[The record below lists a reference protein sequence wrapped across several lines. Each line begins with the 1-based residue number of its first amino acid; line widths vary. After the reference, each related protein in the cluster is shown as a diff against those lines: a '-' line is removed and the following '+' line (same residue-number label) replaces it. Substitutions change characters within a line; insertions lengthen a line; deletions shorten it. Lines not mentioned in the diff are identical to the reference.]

1 MAAIGI
7 AIAALAGLLSGADAS
22 AMESAASVPE
32 PTTRR
37 FAAGA
42 VQMFEIAE
50 QLKRRG
56 ETASAEKILAALS
69 TDPDADVRLEAR
81 FRRSK
86 LLQARGANVEA
97 AVLLRQ
103 IVDNRP
109 AAIPARLELAQLLH
123 RMGDTDSA
131 WRQMRAAQ
139 SAGLPRDVARLV
151 DRYSEALRAARP
163 YGATFEIAMAP
174 DSNINRAT
182 RSDSLGTVI
191 GDFEIGDDSKAKSGI
206 GLSMRSQVYR
216 RLAVGN
222 GPLTLLARVSGM
234 ADSYRRSEYND
245 MAVELSGGPEWRFG
259 RDQLNFELGAG
270 QRWFG
275 QKPFQ
280 RSARA
285 SVSFS
290 HPFGGRTL
298 ARIVAS
304 AAKIDNRVNDLQDGK
319 VYSAALS
326 LERALTPTLGAIGT
340 IAADRQDLRDPGYAT
355 TSWRAGLNL
364 WRDLGRVTLS
374 AGAEIGRTRAD
385 KRLLLFPDRRSD
397 RFSKLSFGAAF
408 RQLALGGFAPV
419 ARLTIERNRSSIA
432 FYDYRR
438 TRTEIGVVR
447 AF

>member
-1 MAAIGI
+1 MAMAVLIGV
-7 AIAALAGLLSGADAS
+7 LPGAGLAPI
-22 AMESAASVPE
+22 EPAAPAQE
-32 PTTRR
+32 PIARTVAVN
-37 FAAGA
+37 AA
-42 VQMFEIAE
+42 QMFNIAE
-50 QLKRRG
+50 QLARRG
-56 ETASAEKILAALS
+56 ETASAEKILAALAS
-69 TDPDADVRLEAR
+69 DPDSDVRLEAR

-109 AAIPARLELAQLLH
+109 TAIPVRLELAQLLH
-123 RMGDTDSA
+123 KMGDTDSA

-163 YGATFEIAMAP
+163 FGASLEIAMAP

-182 RSDSLGTVI
+182 RSDLLGTVI

-206 GLSMRSQVYR
+206 GLSLRSQVYR
-216 RLAVGN
+216 RFAPG
-222 GPLTLLARVSGM
+222 GGDFSLLARVSGV
-234 ADSYRRSEYND
+234 ADTYRRSEYND
-245 MAVELSGGPEWRFG
+245 MAVELSGGPEWRLG
-259 RDQLNFELGAG
+259 RDQLNLEFGAG
-270 QRWFG
+270 QRWYG

-285 SVSFS
+285 SVSLS

-304 AAKIDNRVNDLQDGK
+304 AAKIDNRVNDLQDGRA
-319 VYSAALS
+319 YSAALS
-326 LERALTPTLGAIGT
+326 VERALTPTFGAIGT
-340 IAADRQDLRDPGYAT
+340 IAADRQDLKDPGYAT

-374 AGAEIGRTRAD
+374 AGGEIGRTRAD
-385 KRLLLFPDRRSD
+385 ERLALFLDRRSD
-397 RFSKLSFGAAF
+397 RYSKLSFGAAF
-408 RQLALGGFAPV
+408 RQLALGGFAPI
-419 ARLTIERNRSSIA
+419 ARLTFERNRSSIA

>member
-1 MAAIGI
+1 MR
-7 AIAALAGLLSGADAS
+7 D
-22 AMESAASVPE
+22 
-32 PTTRR
+32 PTARR
-37 FAAGA
+37 VAAGA
-42 VQMFEIAE
+42 AEMFEIAE
-50 QLKRRG
+50 QLARRG
-56 ETASAEKILAALS
+56 ETAAAERILAALS
-69 TDPDADVRLEAR
+69 ADSDADIRLEAR

-103 IVDNRP
+103 IVDSRP
-109 AAIPARLELAQLLH
+109 TAVPARLELAQLLH
-123 RMGDTDSA
+123 KMGDTDSA

-139 SAGLPRDVARLV
+139 SAGLPRDVARLI

-182 RSDSLGTVI
+182 RLDSLGTVV

-206 GLSMRSQVYR
+206 GLSTRGQVYR
-216 RLAVGN
+216 RFALGY
-222 GPLTLLARVSGM
+222 GPVTMLARVSGM
-234 ADSYRRSEYND
+234 ADTYRRSDYND
-245 MAVELSGGPEWRFG
+245 MAIELSGGPEWRFG
-259 RDQLNFELGAG
+259 RNQLNFELGAG
-270 QRWFG
+270 QRWYG
-275 QKPFQ
+275 HKPFQ

-304 AAKIDNRVNDLQDGK
+304 AAKIDNRVNDLQDGR
-319 VYSAALS
+319 VYSASLS
-326 LERALTPTLGAIGT
+326 LERALTPTFGAIGT

-364 WRDLGRVTLS
+364 WRDLGRLTVS

-385 KRLLLFPDRRSD
+385 ERLLLFPDRRSD
-397 RFSKLSFGAAF
+397 HYSKLSFGAAF
-408 RQLALGGFAPV
+408 RQLALGGFAPL

-438 TRTEIGVVR
+438 VRTELGVVR